1 MGAVARVSAVAAASV
16 VFLALVCTAKNG
28 FVPRQKPFVPRPA
41 RCLALCTRSR
51 GPIGAWTSSDDAM
64 DRFVPRRHADWER
77 SLDFSAGA
85 DDSAYAQRLRQVLDI
100 ERGSIL
106 FRGLRGAPPEKAR
119 GHAKVQR
126 MGAFDLPGAT
136 GYGAGTSPADWGSN
150 DSLAVW
156 VPGNGIYARNMT
168 TREVRRAPRLYLPE
182 GAAESEKKY
191 KINTEAFSFEKHHR
205 KPRASPGQGGLR
217 PPLQPPD
224 P

>member
-1 MGAVARVSAVAAASV
+1 
-16 VFLALVCTAKNG
+16 
-28 FVPRQKPFVPRPA
+28 
-41 RCLALCTRSR
+41 
-51 GPIGAWTSSDDAM
+51 M

-85 DDSAYAQRLRQVLDI
+85 DDSAYAQRIRQVLDI

-168 TREVRRAPRLYLPE
+168 TREVQLHTTRGEHEDDRGVEDPPRCQGDARGLRRGFSKEKAYQFTILPRERRLYP
-182 GAAESEKKY
+182 
-191 KINTEAFSFEKHHR
+191 
-205 KPRASPGQGGLR
+205 SPSGR
-217 PPLQPPD
+217 
-224 P
+224 